1 MAIARAL
8 INSPQLILADEPTAS
23 LDYGNGR
30 LVYGNGRLV
39 MELSA
44 KQAHEEGR
52 RVVVITHDER
62 MLDVCDRVLRV
73 IDGTLTELNKKKGH
87 HNQFDAADE

>member
-1 MAIARAL
+1 L

-23 LDYGNGR
+23 LDYE
-30 LVYGNGRLV
+30 NGRLV
-39 MELSA
+39 MELLA

-52 RVVVITHDER
+52 RLVVITHDER

-73 IDGTLTELNKKKGH
+73 IDGTLTELTREKGITT
-87 HNQFDAADE
+87 NLMQLMSEPSSKANGNT